1 MGMFGMGGKKK
12 GGGEGDWGSDMV
24 GMMGMLAG
32 MPGMMRKPMMKGRIN
47 QLLALG
53 EEQRQESIRQMF
65 GAFHSP
71 DISDKNREKLIATR
85 VEVIGGLSEEKR
97 RRLLTSRIEAMKT
110 AADVDA
116 ADRAVQDRVMSKVSP
131 KASAA
136 FRASWN
142 EVTSGNGT

>member
-53 EEQRQESIRQMF
+53 EEQRQESIREMF

-71 DISDKNREKLIATR
+71 DISNKNREKLIATR
-85 VEVIGGLSEEKR
+85 VEVIGELTEDKR
-97 RRLLTSRIEAMKT
+97 RKLMTSRVEAMKV
-110 AADVDA
+110 AQDVDI
-116 ADRAVQDRVMSKVSP
+116 ADRDLQQKALSKVSA
-131 KASAA
+131 KAGQA
-136 FRASWN
+136 FLASWN
-142 EVTSGNGT
+142 QVNPQNGA